1 MVNKAGESTISN
13 LLDAF
18 PSGKGMGLFP
28 GGDMLSIL
36 DWRIT
41 TILLP
46 ETNSSA
52 PENRL

>member
-1 MVNKAGESTISN
+1 MVNKAGESTVSN

-28 GGDMLSIL
+28 VSDMLSIL
-36 DWRIT
+36 DWRIMIT
-41 TILLP
+41 LP

-52 PENRL
+52 PEDRL